1 MRRDLDPLDTAT
13 VHRFTVVSGANKW
26 PPVARGR
33 PLSPTSS
40 FFQTDSFLFKDI
52 GRPLVTIG
60 LRPCVLRL
68 DDGLGQC
75 EVAVEVEN
83 VCVGSASLS
92 YPQDRTIAGR
102 QDDGTDLMGL
112 ERVAHG
118 RPRGVNALVEKT
130 FLDRDKK
137 MVAKTQTKM

>member
-1 MRRDLDPLDTAT
+1 
-13 VHRFTVVSGANKW
+13 
-26 PPVARGR
+26 
-33 PLSPTSS
+33 
-40 FFQTDSFLFKDI
+40 
-52 GRPLVTIG
+52 
-60 LRPCVLRL
+60 VLRL

-118 RPRGVNALVEKT
+118 RPRGVNALVEKS

-137 MVAKTQTKM
+137 MVSQDANEDVSVHALFEVMKDRPLGERRFHVPEGGLGAGEQDVDAPEFIA